1 MAEQKAQIIINTK
14 ADGSPRAWI
23 DLANLNT
30 GKIYADIWCNYG
42 DYEFEGKIRNNT
54 GHERLV
60 INSTNMRYAMKRAR
74 SQFDKN
80 F

>member
-1 MAEQKAQIIINTK
+1 MEIRKRIVINTK

-42 DYEFEGKIRNNT
+42 DYEFDGRIRNNT
-54 GHERLV
+54 AHERLV
-60 INSTNMRYAMKRAR
+60 IQSTNMSYAKKKAR
-74 SQFDKN
+74 RFFDQN